1 MQKCGNEAAWASI
14 IGSWR
19 LCLRNPPPLAR
30 VILDASW
37 SSKTMHRTLK
47 LTRRDTLKWIGV
59 AAALG
64 VLPIRASMVNAAA
77 SQKLKI
83 GIIGSGHV
91 GSALGGAWAKAG
103 NEVMF
108 SSRNLDNDKKLA
120 AEVGAN
126 AHAGTPQE
134 AAMFGQVIL
143 FAVPYSAF
151 PELMKSLGNSLKGKV
166 VINASNPFP
175 QRDGEIANQARQE
188 GAGIF
193 DAHLLEGAF
202 VVRAFNAVGAARMA
216 SAHEDPG
223 KIGMPIA
230 GDKKAVEIAS
240 RLIREV
246 GFEPVVVGGFD
257 IANYLMPGTPLAGEH
272 TPDEIRKIA
281 ATLKP

>member
-1 MQKCGNEAAWASI
+1 
-14 IGSWR
+14 
-19 LCLRNPPPLAR
+19 
-30 VILDASW
+30 
-37 SSKTMHRTLK
+37 MHRTSRLSRRYVLK
-47 LTRRDTLKWIGV
+47 VAGA

-64 VLPIRASMVNAAA
+64 VLSTTASVVNAADDM
-77 SQKLKI
+77 KMKI

-91 GSALGGAWAKAG
+91 GSALGGVWAKAG

-120 AEVGAN
+120 AEVGPN
-126 AHAGTPQE
+126 ARAGTPQE
-134 AAMFGQVIL
+134 AAAFGQVIL

-151 PELMKSLGNSLKGKV
+151 PDLIKSLGNSLNGKV

-175 QRDGEIANQARQE
+175 QRDGEIANQARE
-188 GAGIF
+188 AGAGLF
-193 DAHLLEGAF
+193 DAHLLPGAL

-230 GDKKAVEIAS
+230 GDKQAFEIAS
-240 RLIREV
+240 RLIREA
-246 GFEPVVVGGFD
+246 GFEPVVVGALD
-257 IANYLMPGTPLAGEH
+257 MAKYLMPGTPLAGEH
-272 TPDEIRKIA
+272 TPGEVRSIA